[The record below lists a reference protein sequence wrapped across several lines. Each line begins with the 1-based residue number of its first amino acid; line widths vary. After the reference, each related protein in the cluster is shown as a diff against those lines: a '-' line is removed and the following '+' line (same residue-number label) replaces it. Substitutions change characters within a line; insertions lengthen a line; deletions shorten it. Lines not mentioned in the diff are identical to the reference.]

1 MMTEVRRELT
11 SGRSNLLHLHA
22 PNPMGDVAGLLFGKD
37 APLVLSWHS
46 DIVKQRALLSL
57 YGPIQR
63 RVIDR
68 ADAIIVFTPA
78 HYESSQQL
86 KRVGVERKL
95 HLIPM
100 GFDFSRLA
108 AQHADA
114 DMTRRLA
121 TFADGRVMLL
131 TVGRHVYYKGYEYL
145 LSAFAKLR
153 ADPVLVMVGTGPLG
167 EALRA
172 QAAQL
177 GIERRVWFTGEV
189 TESELVAAYGA
200 CDIFTLPSIEPSEAF
215 GIASAEAMA
224 CGKPTVVC
232 ELGTGVNYLNQA
244 GRTSLAVSPRDVP
257 ALANALQTLI
267 DDGLLRQ
274 RMGEE
279 ARRWVQATFSAEV
292 MRDAHMR
299 LYRSLMS

>member
-1 MMTEVRRELT
+1 
-11 SGRSNLLHLHA
+11 
-22 PNPMGDVAGLLFGKD
+22 VAGLLFGRD

-46 DIVKQRALLSL
+46 DIVKQKALLSL
-57 YGPIQR
+57 YSPIQR

-68 ADAIIVFTPA
+68 ADAIVVFTPA
-78 HYESSQQL
+78 HYESSRQL
-86 KRVGVERKL
+86 KQAGVDRKL

-108 AQHADA
+108 AQHSDP
-114 DMTRRLA
+114 DMVDRLA
-121 TFADGRVMLL
+121 AFSDGRVMLL

-145 LSAFAKLR
+145 LSAFANLEG
-153 ADPVLVMVGTGPLG
+153 DPVLLMVGTGPLSDD
-167 EALRA
+167 LRA

-177 GIERRVWFTGEV
+177 GIDRRVWFTGEV
-189 TESELVAAYGA
+189 TESELVAAYSA

-224 CGKPTVVC
+224 CGKPTVIC
-232 ELGTGVNYLNQA
+232 ELGNGVNYLNQA
-244 GRTSLAVSPRDVP
+244 GRTSLAVPPRDVP
-257 ALANALQTLI
+257 ALASALQTLV

-279 ARRWVQATFSAEV
+279 AKRWVQATFSAEV

-299 LYRSLMS
+299 LYRSLMR